1 MLQAVTARAS
11 GGRGQRIIKAGID
24 LKDLVQ
30 SCDREDLQD
39 AVARTHQ
46 RQRAVLDP
54 DQLETPDQDA
64 QTGRVHEGDVLEVDH
79 KTVATLGDVLIEMLA
94 EHRSRVDINL
104 AADVNNG
111 HLTASL
117 AGDRQIHAL
126 LLIVRGRNRPLRTT
140 LVRGERGRHTV
151 WAMPSDPPP
160 ATRPAFDPRDVLSRL
175 AGGRRSER
183 LVHVHEVPAREER
196 LAQWPDWVAPE
207 LFSAFSTSGIAHLWS
222 HQREAADLAH
232 GGSHVVIS
240 TGTASGKSL
249 GYLVP
254 VLSDVLDG
262 AAASSGRGA
271 TALYLSPTK
280 ALAADQMARLTALAI
295 PGLRA
300 ATYDGDTPPDERR
313 WIRDHCQY
321 VLTNPDLVHHSLLPG
336 HERWAPFMRSLRY
349 VVIDEC
355 HVYRGVFGSHL
366 AVLVRRLRRVAARY
380 GASPTFILASATVA
394 DPAVQATA
402 LIGMPVRAVVVDGS
416 PRESMTFGLWEPAL
430 TASGGGGAVDRL
442 DPPHRRSAVAETAD
456 LLADLV
462 VDGVQTVAFA
472 RSRAGVEA
480 VAASARRSLSE
491 VDIGLGSA
499 VAAYRGGYLPEERR
513 ELEQRLRSGALRG
526 LAATNAL
533 ELGIDVSGLDAV
545 LLAGWPGTL
554 SSLWQQAGRAG
565 RTGSRSL
572 AILVAGDDPL
582 DTYLVHHPEALFDRP
597 VEAAVLD
604 PHNPYVLGPHLAAA
618 AAELPLTES
627 DALVFG
633 PTMLGLLEGLV
644 AHGMLRRRPGGWF
657 WTRPE
662 RASEH
667 ISLRGTGE
675 TVRIVERSTGR
686 VLGTVEG
693 PAAHSSVHTGAVYV
707 HQGQPYVVT
716 NYDVEEGHAIVVAG
730 DPGWS
735 TQARSVSAFDIGQI
749 EESQAWGPVEM
760 CFGSVDVRSRV
771 TSFLR
776 RLPGGEVL
784 GEHPLDLPERTLHTK
799 AVWWT
804 MTEAMLDAAGVGVS
818 EIPGAAHAAEHAA
831 IAMLPLVATS
841 DRWDIGGVSTAL
853 HPDTNRP
860 TILVYDGHPGGAGF
874 AERGFSA
881 ATIWLAATRDAI
893 LACECATGC
902 PSCVQSPKCGNGNE
916 PLDKAGAVAL
926 LTAVLAGSPNGA

>member
-1 MLQAVTARAS
+1 
-11 GGRGQRIIKAGID
+11 
-24 LKDLVQ
+24 
-30 SCDREDLQD
+30 
-39 AVARTHQ
+39 
-46 RQRAVLDP
+46 
-54 DQLETPDQDA
+54 
-64 QTGRVHEGDVLEVDH
+64 
-79 KTVATLGDVLIEMLA
+79 
-94 EHRSRVDINL
+94 
-104 AADVNNG
+104 
-111 HLTASL
+111 
-117 AGDRQIHAL
+117 
-126 LLIVRGRNRPLRTT
+126 
-140 LVRGERGRHTV
+140 
-151 WAMPSDPPP
+151 MPSDPPP
-160 ATRPAFDPRDVLSRL
+160 ATPRAFDPPDVLARL
-175 AGGRRSER
+175 SSGRRRER
-183 LVHVHEVPAREER
+183 LVHVHEVPARREQV
-196 LAQWPDWVAPE
+196 APWPDWVAPVVY
-207 LFSAFSTSGIAHLWS
+207 SAYSTSGVTQLWS

-232 GGSHVVIS
+232 DGFHVVIS

-249 GYLVP
+249 GYLLP
-254 VLSDVLDG
+254 VLSDIVDG
-262 AAASSGRGA
+262 AEAPSGRGA

-300 ATYDGDTPPDERR
+300 AAYDGDTPPDERR

-321 VLTNPDLVHHSLLPG
+321 VLTNPDLIHHSLLPG
-336 HERWAPFMRSLRY
+336 HARWAPILRSLRY
-349 VVIDEC
+349 VVVDEC

-366 AVLVRRLRRVAARY
+366 AVLMRRLRRVAARY
-380 GASPTFILASATVA
+380 GSSPTFILASATVA
-394 DPAVQATA
+394 DPAAQACA
-402 LIGMPVRAVVVDGS
+402 LIGMPVRAVVRDGS

-430 TASGGGGAVDRL
+430 VTGGGGDGVDNP
-442 DPPHRRSAVAETAD
+442 DAPHRRSAVAETAD

-462 VDGVQTVAFA
+462 VNGVQTVAFA

-491 VDIGLGSA
+491 VDPALEPA

-554 SSLWQQAGRAG
+554 ASLWQQAGRAG

-572 AILVAGDDPL
+572 AVLVAGDDPL

-604 PHNPYVLGPHLAAA
+604 PQNPYILGPHLAAA
-618 AAELPLTES
+618 AAELPLTAA
-627 DALVFG
+627 DAQVFG
-633 PTMLGLLEGLV
+633 PTMVGLLEDLV
-644 AHGMLRRRPGGWF
+644 AQGLLRRRPGGWF

-662 RASEH
+662 RATDQV
-667 ISLRGTGE
+667 SLRGTGE
-675 TVRIVERSTGR
+675 TVRIVERSSGR
-686 VLGTVEG
+686 VLGTVDG

-707 HQGQPYVVT
+707 HQGQAYVVAQF
-716 NYDVEEGHAIVVAG
+716 DVEDSHAIVVAG

-735 TQARSVSAFDIGQI
+735 TQARSVSAFDIVRVDR
-749 EESQAWGPVEM
+749 SQVWGAVEL
-760 CFGSVDVRSRV
+760 CFGSVDVRSQV

-776 RLPGGEVL
+776 RLPGGEIL
-784 GEHPLDLPERTLHTK
+784 GEHALDLPERTLHTK

-804 MTEAMLDAAGVGVS
+804 MTQEMLDAAGVPEDVV
-818 EIPGAAHAAEHAA
+818 PGAAHAAEHAA

-853 HPDTNRP
+853 HPDTCRP

-874 AERGFSA
+874 AERGFNA
-881 ATIWLAATRDAI
+881 ATIWLTATRDAI

-916 PLDKAGAVAL
+916 PLNKAGAGAL
-926 LTAVLAGSPNGA
+926 LTGVLAGAPTAGAVGTSKTG

>member
-1 MLQAVTARAS
+1 
-11 GGRGQRIIKAGID
+11 
-24 LKDLVQ
+24 
-30 SCDREDLQD
+30 
-39 AVARTHQ
+39 
-46 RQRAVLDP
+46 
-54 DQLETPDQDA
+54 
-64 QTGRVHEGDVLEVDH
+64 
-79 KTVATLGDVLIEMLA
+79 
-94 EHRSRVDINL
+94 
-104 AADVNNG
+104 
-111 HLTASL
+111 
-117 AGDRQIHAL
+117 
-126 LLIVRGRNRPLRTT
+126 
-140 LVRGERGRHTV
+140 
-151 WAMPSDPPP
+151 MP
-160 ATRPAFDPRDVLSRL
+160 
-175 AGGRRSER
+175 
-183 LVHVHEVPAREER
+183 
-196 LAQWPDWVAPE
+196 WPEWVAPA
-207 LFSAFSTSGIAHLWS
+207 LYSAFSTSGITRLWS
-222 HQREAADLAH
+222 HQREAVDLAH

-240 TGTASGKSL
+240 TGTSSGKSL
-249 GYLVP
+249 GYLLP
-254 VLSDVLDG
+254 VLSDVLDSAE
-262 AAASSGRGA
+262 AASGRGV

-280 ALAADQMARLTALAI
+280 ALAADQMAGLTALAI

-300 ATYDGDTPPDERR
+300 STYDGDTPPDERR

-336 HERWAPFMRSLRY
+336 HPRWAPFLRSLRY

-366 AVLVRRLRRVAARY
+366 AVLIRRLRRVAAHY
-380 GASPTFILASATVA
+380 GSSPTFILASATVA
-394 DPAVQATA
+394 DPAAQASA
-402 LIGMPVRAVVVDGS
+402 LIGMPTRAVVVDGS
-416 PRESMTFGLWEPAL
+416 PRESMTFGLWEPGL
-430 TASGGGGAVDRL
+430 VTGSGGGGANDGGADKEDAPR
-442 DPPHRRSAVAETAD
+442 RRSAVAETAD

-462 VDGVQTVAFA
+462 ASGVQTVAFA
-472 RSRAGVEA
+472 HSRAGVETI
-480 VAASARRSLSE
+480 AASARRSLRE
-491 VDIGLGSA
+491 VDPALESA

-572 AILVAGDDPL
+572 AVLVAGDDPL

-604 PHNPYVLGPHLAAA
+604 PQNPYVLGPHLAAA
-618 AAELPLTES
+618 AAELPLTGADS
-627 DALVFG
+627 KVFG
-633 PTMLGLLEGLV
+633 PTMVGLLDDLV
-644 AHGMLRRRPGGWF
+644 AQGMLRRRPGGWF

-662 RASEH
+662 RATEH
-667 ISLRGTGE
+667 VSLRGTGE
-675 TVRIVERSTGR
+675 TVRIVEWSTGR
-686 VLGTVEG
+686 VLGTVDG
-693 PAAHSSVHTGAVYV
+693 PAAQSSVHTGAVYV
-707 HQGQPYVVT
+707 HQGQPYVVAHL
-716 NYDVEEGHAIVVAG
+716 DVADSHAIVVAG

-735 TQARSVSAFDIGQI
+735 TQARSVSAFDIGRVEQ
-749 EESQAWGPVEM
+749 SQVWGPVDI
-760 CFGSVDVRSRV
+760 CFGTVDVRSQV

-776 RLPGGEVL
+776 RLPGGKVL

-804 MTEAMLDAAGVGVS
+804 MTEGMLDAAGVTKS

-874 AERGFSA
+874 AERGFNA
-881 ATIWLAATRDAI
+881 ATIWLTATRDAI
-893 LACECATGC
+893 VACECASGC

-926 LTAVLAGSPNGA
+926 LTAVLAGSPHP

>member
-1 MLQAVTARAS
+1 
-11 GGRGQRIIKAGID
+11 
-24 LKDLVQ
+24 
-30 SCDREDLQD
+30 
-39 AVARTHQ
+39 
-46 RQRAVLDP
+46 
-54 DQLETPDQDA
+54 
-64 QTGRVHEGDVLEVDH
+64 
-79 KTVATLGDVLIEMLA
+79 
-94 EHRSRVDINL
+94 
-104 AADVNNG
+104 
-111 HLTASL
+111 
-117 AGDRQIHAL
+117 
-126 LLIVRGRNRPLRTT
+126 
-140 LVRGERGRHTV
+140 
-151 WAMPSDPPP
+151 
-160 ATRPAFDPRDVLSRL
+160 VLSRL
-175 AGGRRSER
+175 AGGRRRER
-183 LVHVHEVPAREER
+183 LVHVHEVPARVEH
-196 LAQWPDWVAPE
+196 AVPWPEWVAPA
-207 LFSAFSTSGIAHLWS
+207 LYSAFSTSGITRLWS
-222 HQREAADLAH
+222 HQREAVDLAH

-240 TGTASGKSL
+240 TGTSSGKSL
-249 GYLVP
+249 GYLLP
-254 VLSDVLDG
+254 VLSDVLDSAE
-262 AAASSGRGA
+262 AASGRGV

-280 ALAADQMARLTALAI
+280 ALAADQMAGLTALAI

-300 ATYDGDTPPDERR
+300 STYDGDTPPDERR

-336 HERWAPFMRSLRY
+336 HPRWAPFLRSLRY

-366 AVLVRRLRRVAARY
+366 AVLIRRLRRVAAHY
-380 GASPTFILASATVA
+380 GSSPTFILASATVA
-394 DPAVQATA
+394 DPAAQASA
-402 LIGMPVRAVVVDGS
+402 LIGMPTRAVVVDGS
-416 PRESMTFGLWEPAL
+416 PRESMTFGLWEPGLVAG
-430 TASGGGGAVDRL
+430 SGGGGAGDGGADKEDAPR
-442 DPPHRRSAVAETAD
+442 RRSAVAETAD

-462 VDGVQTVAFA
+462 ASGVQTVAFA
-472 RSRAGVEA
+472 HSRAGVETI
-480 VAASARRSLSE
+480 AASARRSLRE
-491 VDIGLGSA
+491 VDPALESA

-572 AILVAGDDPL
+572 AVLVAGDDPL

-604 PHNPYVLGPHLAAA
+604 PQNPYVLGPHLAAA
-618 AAELPLTES
+618 AAELPLTGADS
-627 DALVFG
+627 KVFG
-633 PTMLGLLEGLV
+633 PTMVGLLDDLV
-644 AHGMLRRRPGGWF
+644 AQGMLRRRPGGWF

-662 RASEH
+662 RATEH
-667 ISLRGTGE
+667 VSLRGTGE
-675 TVRIVERSTGR
+675 TVRIVEWSTGR
-686 VLGTVEG
+686 VLGTVDG
-693 PAAHSSVHTGAVYV
+693 PAAQSSVHTGAVYV
-707 HQGQPYVVT
+707 HQGQPYVVAHL
-716 NYDVEEGHAIVVAG
+716 DVADSHAIVVAG

-735 TQARSVSAFDIGQI
+735 TQARSVSAFDIGRVEQ
-749 EESQAWGPVEM
+749 SQVWGPVDI
-760 CFGSVDVRSRV
+760 CFGTVDVRSQV

-804 MTEAMLDAAGVGVS
+804 MTEGMLDAAGVTES

-874 AERGFSA
+874 AERGFNA
-881 ATIWLAATRDAI
+881 ATIWLTATRDAI
-893 LACECATGC
+893 VACECASGC

-926 LTAVLAGSPNGA
+926 LTAVLAGSPHP